1 MQKRSKKAGE
11 VARSILI
18 GVALGILLAG
28 VFAAGFF
35 FHGFVIESPL
45 VAASSADP
53 GGYNLLAEVQSLLDR
68 HYLREQPSQ
77 SEREYAAIRGMLGS
91 LQDRYT
97 FFIDPP
103 VAASESDVLA
113 GTYGGIGVQVQ
124 RSEAG
129 DLLLFPFESSPAE
142 AAGIE
147 NGDRLIAVNN
157 APVSA
162 EMSIDTIDQMLRGE
176 VREGN
181 GVEITVIKADNSEY
195 TIFVLFDVI
204 NVPSV
209 IWRVLQETP
218 TLGYVQ
224 IQRFTSRTPEE
235 LTSALTELDQAGVT
249 GLVIDLRDNSGG
261 LLQESIAV
269 ADQFVD
275 SGVLAYERDNQRER
289 SFTAVSGGLASDLP
303 LAILINER
311 TASGAEL
318 VAGALRDNDRGLLIG
333 QTTFGKGTIQQ
344 IFPLSDQS
352 SLHVT
357 AAEWF
362 TPARRALNE
371 HGLEP
376 DIALI
381 PDAGGRDVELG
392 EAVRQLEDLLTP
404 ESSAS

>member
-1 MQKRSKKAGE
+1 MQKRSPKAGE
-11 VARSILI
+11 YARSILI

-35 FHGFVIESPL
+35 FHGFVTESPL
-45 VAASSADP
+45 VAASSAGQGD
-53 GGYNLLAEVQSLLDR
+53 YSLLTEVQALLDR

-124 RSEAG
+124 RSETG
-129 DLLLFPFESSPAE
+129 DLLVFPFEDSPA
-142 AAGIE
+142 AAASIE
-147 NGDRLIAVNN
+147 GGDILIAVNS
-157 APVSA
+157 APVNA
-162 EMSIDTIDQMLRGE
+162 GMSLDTIDQMLRGE
-176 VREGN
+176 VKEDSGI
-181 GVEITVIKADNSEY
+181 EITVIKADGSEY
-195 TIFVLFDVI
+195 TTFILFDVI

-209 IWRVLQETP
+209 LWRVLQEDP
-218 TLGYVQ
+218 VVGYVQ

-235 LTSALTELDQAGVT
+235 LTTALTELTAAGID

-275 SGVLAYERDNQRER
+275 GGVLAYERDNQRER
-289 SFTAVSGGLASDLP
+289 SFAAESGGLAIDLP
-303 LAILINER
+303 LAILVNER

-318 VAGALRDNDRGLLIG
+318 VAGAIRDNDRGILIG
-333 QTTFGKGTIQQ
+333 QKTFGKGTIQQ

-376 DIALI
+376 DVVLT
-381 PDAGGRDVELG
+381 PDAEGRDVELG
-392 EAVRQLEDLLTP
+392 EAVRQLEELLAA
-404 ESSAS
+404 ESS

>member
-1 MQKRSKKAGE
+1 MQKRSPKAGE
-11 VARSILI
+11 YARSILI

-35 FHGFVIESPL
+35 FHGFVTESPL
-45 VAASSADP
+45 VAASSAGQGD
-53 GGYNLLAEVQSLLDR
+53 YSLLTEVQALLDR

-124 RSEAG
+124 RSETG
-129 DLLLFPFESSPAE
+129 DLLVFPFEDSPAA

-147 NGDRLIAVNN
+147 GGDILIAVNS
-157 APVSA
+157 APVNA
-162 EMSIDTIDQMLRGE
+162 GMSLDTIDQMLRGE
-176 VREGN
+176 VKEDS
-181 GVEITVIKADNSEY
+181 GVEITVVKADGSEY
-195 TIFVLFDVI
+195 TTFILFDVI

-209 IWRVLQETP
+209 LWRVLQEDP
-218 TLGYVQ
+218 VVGYVQ

-235 LTSALTELDQAGVT
+235 LTTALTELAAAGVD

-275 SGVLAYERDNQRER
+275 GGVLAYERDNQRER
-289 SFTAVSGGLASDLP
+289 SFAAESGGLAIDLP
-303 LAILINER
+303 LAILVNER

-318 VAGALRDNDRGLLIG
+318 VAGAIRDNDRGIRCP
-333 QTTFGKGTIQQ
+333 IN
-344 IFPLSDQS
+344 
-352 SLHVT
+352 
-357 AAEWF
+357 
-362 TPARRALNE
+362 RRCTSRPPN
-371 HGLEP
+371 GSRRR
-376 DIALI
+376 
-381 PDAGGRDVELG
+381 DA
-392 EAVRQLEDLLTP
+392 P
-404 ESSAS
+404 